1 MHRDRARSNTSRRL
15 LVAVA
20 TALVGLLVLAGCGAS
35 PQVTSPARDGGLPVM
50 YEFYT
55 DWWPSCIEV
64 KPVVDGLKAQYA
76 GKVDFKLYDVDKS
89 AEGAQL
95 ADEYGAQYVPT
106 FVFLNADGT
115 VSEQLVGALSEEQL
129 TAALDKL
136 K

>member
-55 DWWPSCIEV
+55 DW
-64 KPVVDGLKAQYA
+64 
-76 GKVDFKLYDVDKS
+76 
-89 AEGAQL
+89 
-95 ADEYGAQYVPT
+95 
-106 FVFLNADGT
+106 
-115 VSEQLVGALSEEQL
+115 
-129 TAALDKL
+129 
-136 K
+136 